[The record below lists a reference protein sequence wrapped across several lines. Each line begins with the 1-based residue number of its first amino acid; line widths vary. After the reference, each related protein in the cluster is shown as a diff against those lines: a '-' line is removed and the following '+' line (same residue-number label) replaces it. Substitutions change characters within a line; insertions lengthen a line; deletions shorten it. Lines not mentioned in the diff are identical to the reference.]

1 MTNMK
6 ARLFY
11 MCKVYATFLMFF
23 ILQKIIFTYVNAAAS
38 AWPLTIGDMA
48 QVIIHGLPFSHSF
61 PCGMGGHVV
70 AAP

>member
-1 MTNMK
+1 MK

-11 MCKVYATFLMFF
+11 MLKMYATFLAFF
-23 ILQKIIFTYVNAAAS
+23 ILQKIIFTYVNADAS
-38 AWPLTIGDMA
+38 AWPLTIGDA
-48 QVIIHGLPFSHSF
+48 TQIVALHHGLPFSNSF